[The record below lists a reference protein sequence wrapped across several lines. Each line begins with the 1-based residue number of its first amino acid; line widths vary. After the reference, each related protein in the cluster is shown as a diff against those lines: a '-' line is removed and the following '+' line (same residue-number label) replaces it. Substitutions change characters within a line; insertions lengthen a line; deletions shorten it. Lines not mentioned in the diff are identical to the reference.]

1 MKRKPT
7 LSFLSLLALLFL
19 STNIFAQNVEVSNG
33 GPVTSYATLA
43 DAFTAINTGA
53 FTGAI
58 TVNIVGNTTET
69 VSASLDSSGNGTGS
83 SYTSISIQPSGGA
96 SRTITGAFVGNLI
109 NLNGADNVTIDGL
122 NTGGNSLTI
131 SNTALGVSS
140 SIRFINDAK
149 NNTVTNCTISGSEVS
164 AATGVIFLSTGSA
177 SGNDNNTISNNNITA
192 AGVNLPQNGIF
203 SIGTSATVDNSGNIV
218 SGNNISDFFNASGV
232 SNGVS
237 VGSGNSGWT
246 ISNNKIFQTGSRT
259 YTTGNTHNGIVA
271 TSGSGYTITGN
282 TIGYASSAGTG
293 TYTMLGTVANRFI
306 GISLTP
312 TTASA
317 SSIQG
322 NTVTAISIATS
333 SGAATANGILCG
345 INIAG
350 GSAPVNIGNITPNV
364 IGGSTGTGLLSAV
377 PTTTQG
383 TVVGIHSAGTG
394 ATVIQNNVIG
404 GLSSSGTTAAIA
416 GGLFGINISGVATS
430 VTITGN
436 TVGNS
441 TAENMRGGTTALT
454 TGSSVVTGINLA
466 AAPTT
471 VNISNN
477 TIQNFVSY
485 GTGTTGFVRGIST
498 SSGAGSS
505 VVYTFS
511 GNTITNLATNSA
523 LATVTNGLASANGI
537 ALAIGNAPV
546 ISGNTISNLSN
557 TNTGTGG
564 YIVAGIAFANATNPS
579 VRNNIIYNLSNASTS
594 STATTPGIAA
604 GILIRSATT
613 SDTVANNMITLGA
626 GQTTNTSFIGI
637 MGQHGATPDPINY
650 IYYNTV
656 SISGTA
662 SSGAQPSMGFFRGD
676 FSVTARTQVT
686 YLKNN
691 VFDNAR
697 TGGTGKHYAIAN
709 NYGATTSSTGWTAA
723 NSDFNVL
730 NSASLSTVGYWT
742 TDQTFAGWKT
752 ASSCDFSSV
761 TGVAITYTN
770 AATGNLR
777 FNMGVTPTQLESG
790 ATTLAGFTTDIDG
803 FARPKPAPVNGG
815 GTFPD
820 FGASESDM
828 VPLDL
833 TGPNISYGVV
843 SGGIVAANRTLTG
856 FATITDNSG
865 VNVTPGTRPRVYYK
879 KSTDA
884 NAFVGNTSGDNGWK
898 WVEATNTS
906 SPYNFTIDYTIING
920 GSIAVADVIQYFVV
934 AQDLSPAANVASNPI
949 IGFVG
954 TSVAAITSAPT
965 TPNSYTIGATF
976 PSVVYL
982 GTGAGV
988 PNYPSFS
995 GAAGLFNA
1003 INTSVVA
1010 SDVTVIVQNNL
1021 VEDGTVSLNEFAK
1034 GFRIVVVPGAA
1045 SVFTIEGT
1053 TAAAND
1059 ALLELNGADDFLI
1072 DGRFNGAG
1080 KYLRFVNNNATASGT
1095 GPILRFLND
1104 SRRSGIGYC
1113 TLESN
1118 ASVTTN
1124 PIIMFGGTTG
1134 IYGNDSLLV
1143 DSCLF
1148 KNSTGTNPGSYFTAI
1163 GSTGTS
1169 TGIQKNSSIAI
1180 INNNFTGWTA
1190 NSTVL
1195 IDFSAG
1201 SMGDS
1206 LVVDS
1211 NRVYN
1216 NITLTAGWTG
1226 IKLTGN
1232 GNNCTANFNSIGGSN
1247 PDRSGSPIFANTG
1260 IAITAIDVKSGN
1272 TIKSDIHG
1280 NIIANI
1286 SNMAPATLTSGIVK
1300 GINIQGGRINV
1311 GTLVGNTIGGKLNPW
1326 DTVTTAYDNGWIDIV
1341 TASATDTI
1349 LIWNNTIS
1357 YANYWRKRNDR
1368 NAGINIA
1375 GTSGALVDVYNNNI
1389 NNMRGNGTGNSAS
1402 FQNFGIRL
1410 ANTGANNVINVRNNN
1425 INSMFHTGDTV
1436 LTGNIHEPV
1445 GIMFASGV
1453 ATQTVNIF
1461 NNKIY
1466 DIQSNANSA
1475 NDTGSTAPIVSAIK
1489 LFSASST
1496 LNVYNN
1502 SISLATQNG
1511 NQTRVIGIYQGG
1523 TSTINPCNISYN
1535 SVYLGGTAT
1544 SSSPNVVSFGFV
1556 RISGLITLRNNIF
1569 YNARTGGGRNLA
1581 IANQSA
1587 VNWTSS
1593 SSNYNLLVTA
1603 NSSVCADWVASIGID
1618 FASWKSNSSGDNY
1631 SSYGTTATI
1640 PAASLFTATATADLS
1655 LVASQPVVWYASGQG
1670 TPVLSP
1676 SIGTDILGGARST
1689 TLAGGSTDLGAY
1701 NVTPSIAPPTAT
1713 ESAAPAPSTTTTYS
1727 VGGKTLASINW
1738 GPGGTPPTSMSL
1750 IYYPGTNPPNAGGFN
1765 VGNGYWSF
1773 TATGGTGYTY
1783 DIVLYYDP
1791 AQIGTI
1797 PADTNVVISKS
1808 DDGGTTYVPY
1818 TTYGNAA
1825 GQYERNSSGKYITL
1839 YGLSSFSIFA
1849 LTDKDVPLPVEL
1861 VSFTSSVNRNEVKL
1875 NWATSMEKNN
1885 SGFEIERKAVGTTN
1899 WVKAGSVQGS
1909 GTTNEVRNYSFTDA
1923 GVAKGKYN
1931 YRLRQLD
1938 YNGNSQYFSLSGE
1951 VNVGVPAKFDLSQN
1965 YPNPFN
1971 PSTKINY
1978 DLPFDSKVSIK
1989 LFDMTGREVA
1999 VIVSGLQSAGY
2010 YTVQFNGS
2018 NLASGVYF
2026 YNIIAE
2032 GGNAAKFI
2040 TTKKMVLVK

>member
-1 MKRKPT
+1 MKKT
-7 LSFLSLLALLFL
+7 YSLFL
-19 STNIFAQNVEVSNG
+19 AIITLFVLSSSSFAQNVEVSNG

-43 DAFTAINTGA
+43 DAFTAINTGG

-83 SYTSISIQPSGGA
+83 SYTSITIQPSGGA

-140 SIRFINDAK
+140 AIRFINDAK
-149 NNTVTNCTISGSEVS
+149 NNTVTNCTITGSEVS
-164 AATGVIFLSTGSA
+164 AASGVIFLSTGSA
-177 SGNDNNTISNNNITA
+177 SGNDNNTISNNNISA
-192 AGVNLPQNGIF
+192 AGSNLPQICIL
-203 SIGTSATVDNSGNIV
+203 SSGTSAAVDNSTNILT
-218 SGNNISDFFNASGV
+218 GNNISDFFNASGV

-237 VGSGNSGWT
+237 VASGNSGWT
-246 ISNNKIFQTGSRT
+246 ISNNKLFQTGNRT
-259 YTTGNTHNGIVA
+259 YTTGNTHSAITI

-293 TYTMLGTVANRFI
+293 TYTMLGTVATRFI
-306 GISLTP
+306 GISLAS

-322 NTVTAISIATS
+322 NTVTAISLATS
-333 SGAATANGILCG
+333 SGAATTNGVLCG

-383 TVVGIHSAGTG
+383 AVVGIHSSGTG
-394 ATVIQNNVIG
+394 AAVIQNNVIG
-404 GLSSSGTTAAIA
+404 GLTSSGTTAAVA
-416 GGLFGINISGVATS
+416 GGIMGINISGVASS

-471 VNISNN
+471 ANISNN
-477 TIQNFVSY
+477 TIQNLVSY
-485 GTGTTGFVRGIST
+485 GTAAAGFVRGIST
-498 SSGAGSS
+498 SSATGSS

-511 GNTITNLATNSA
+511 GNTITNLATNST
-523 LATVTNGLASANGI
+523 LATVTNAFASANGI
-537 ALAIGNAPV
+537 ALAIGNNCS
-546 ISGNTISNLSN
+546 ISGNTISNISN

-564 YIVAGIAFANATNPS
+564 YIVAGIAFANATSPS
-579 VRNNIIYNLSNASTS
+579 VKNNIIYNLSNASTS
-594 STATTPGIAA
+594 TTATSPGIAA
-604 GILIRSATT
+604 GILVRSATT

-637 MGQHGATPDPINY
+637 MCQHSSTPDPANF

-656 SISGTA
+656 SISGTVT
-662 SSGAQPSMGFFRGD
+662 SGAQPSMGFYRGD
-676 FSVTARTQVT
+676 FSTTARTQTTVV
-686 YLKNN
+686 KNN

-709 NYGATTSSTGWTAA
+709 NYGATTSATGWTAG
-723 NSDFNVL
+723 NSDNNVL
-730 NSASLSTVGYWT
+730 NSASSSTVGYWT
-742 TDQTFAGWKT
+742 TDQSFAGWKSV
-752 ASSCDFSSV
+752 SSCDFSSV
-761 TGVAITYTN
+761 TAIAITYTN
-770 AATGNLR
+770 TATGNLR

-790 ATTLAGFTTDIDG
+790 GIVLTGITTDIDG

-833 TGPNISYGVV
+833 IGPNISYGLIPA
-843 SGGIVAANRTLTG
+843 GIVAANRTLTG

-865 VNVTPGTRPRVYYK
+865 VNVTPGTKPRVYYK

-898 WVEATNTS
+898 WVEATNAS
-906 SPYNFTIDYTIING
+906 SPFNFTIDYTIING
-920 GSIAVADVIQYFVV
+920 GSISVADVIQYFVV
-934 AQDLSPAANVASNPI
+934 AQDLAPAANVSSNPNL
-949 IGFVG
+949 GFVG
-954 TSVAAITSAPT
+954 TTVAAITSAPT
-965 TPNSYTIGATF
+965 TPNSYTIGTTF

-982 GTGAGV
+982 GTGAGS
-988 PNYPSFS
+988 PNYTSFS

-1010 SDVTVIVQNNL
+1010 SDVTVIVQNNTT
-1021 VEDGTVSLNEFAK
+1021 EDGTVSLNEFSK
-1034 GFRIVVVPGAA
+1034 GYRIFVVPGAA
-1045 SVFTIEGT
+1045 SVFTFEGT
-1053 TAAAND
+1053 SAAAND

-1080 KYLRFVNNNATASGT
+1080 KFLRFVNNNATPAGT
-1095 GPILRFLND
+1095 GPILRFIND

-1118 ASVTTN
+1118 ASVSSN
-1124 PIIMFGGTTG
+1124 PIIMFGATTG
-1134 IYGNDSLLV
+1134 NYGNDSLLV

-1148 KNSTGTNPGSYFTAI
+1148 KNSTGTNPGSYSTAI

-1169 TGIQKNSSIAI
+1169 TGIQKNSSIAL
-1180 INNNFTGWTA
+1180 INNNFTGWLA
-1190 NSTVL
+1190 NSSAL
-1195 IDFSAG
+1195 IDLSAA

-1216 NITLTAGWTG
+1216 NITMTSTWTA
-1226 IKLTGN
+1226 IRLTGN

-1260 IAITAIDVKSGN
+1260 IAMTAIDIKSGN
-1272 TIKSDIHG
+1272 IIQSDVHG

-1286 SNMAPATLTSGIVK
+1286 SNMAPATLTSGITK
-1300 GINIQGGRINV
+1300 GINIQGGRLNI
-1311 GTLVGNTIGGKLNPW
+1311 GTLVGNTIGGKANPW
-1326 DTVTTAYDNGWIDIV
+1326 DTVTTGYDNGWIDVV

-1368 NAGINIA
+1368 NCGINVT
-1375 GTSGALVDVYNNNI
+1375 GTLGALIDVYNNNI

-1410 ANTGANNVINVRNNN
+1410 ANTGANSVMNVRNNN
-1425 INSMFHTGDTV
+1425 INTMIHTGDTV

-1445 GIMFASGV
+1445 GIIFASGV
-1453 ATQTVNIF
+1453 ASQTVNIF

-1466 DIQSNANSA
+1466 NIQSNANAST
-1475 NDTGSTAPIVSAIK
+1475 DTGSTAPIVSAIK
-1489 LFSASST
+1489 LFSASSI

-1502 SISLATQNG
+1502 SISLATQTG

-1523 TSTINPCNISYN
+1523 TSTANPCNVSYN
-1535 SVYLGGTAT
+1535 SVYLGGSAT
-1544 SSSPNVVSFGFV
+1544 GSSPNIVSFGFV

-1587 VNWTSS
+1587 TNWTPASS
-1593 SSNYNLLVTA
+1593 DYNLLVST
-1603 NSSVCADWVASIGID
+1603 NSSQCADWVASLGID
-1618 FASWKSNSSGDNY
+1618 FAAWKTNSGGDSY
-1631 SSYGTTATI
+1631 SSYATTATI
-1640 PAASLFTATATADLS
+1640 PEASLFTATATADLS
-1655 LVASQPVVWYASGQG
+1655 LVAAQQAAWYASGQG
-1670 TPVLSP
+1670 TPVLTP

-1689 TLAGGSTDLGAY
+1689 TVAGGSTDLGAY
-1701 NVTPSIAPPTAT
+1701 NVTPSVAPPTAT

-1727 VGGKTLASINW
+1727 MGGKILASINW
-1738 GPGGTPPTSMSL
+1738 GPGGTPPSSMSL
-1750 IYYPGTNPPNAGGFN
+1750 VYYPGTNPPNSGGFN

-1773 TATGGTGYTY
+1773 TATGGSGYTY
-1783 DIVLYYDP
+1783 DIVLYFDP
-1791 AQIGTI
+1791 AQTGTI
-1797 PADTNVVISKS
+1797 PSDTNTVVTKS
-1808 DDGGTTYVPY
+1808 DNGGTNYVAY
-1818 TTYGNAA
+1818 TTYGTGA
-1825 GQYERNSSGKYITL
+1825 GQYERNSAANYITV
-1839 YGLSSFSIFA
+1839 YGLTSFSIFA
-1849 LTDKDVPLPVEL
+1849 LSDYDNPLPVEL
-1861 VSFTSSVNRNEVKL
+1861 VAFTSLVNRDEVKL
-1875 NWATSMEKNN
+1875 NWSTSMERNN
-1885 SGFEIERKAVGTTN
+1885 SGFEIERKLKGASTWT
-1899 WVKAGSVQGS
+1899 KAGSVAGN
-1909 GTTNEVRNYSFTDA
+1909 GTTNEVKNYSFSDK
-1923 GVAKGKYN
+1923 GLSKGKYN
-1931 YRLRQLD
+1931 YRLRQID
-1938 YNGNSQYFSLSGE
+1938 YNGNSQYFSLSSE
-1951 VNVGVPAKFDLSQN
+1951 VNVGVPMKFDLSQN

-1971 PSTKINY
+1971 PTTKINY
-1978 DLPFDSKVSIK
+1978 DLPFDSKVQIK
-1989 LFDMTGREVA
+1989 IFDITGREMYQLVNETKT
-1999 VIVSGLQSAGY
+1999 AGY
-2010 YTVQFNGS
+2010 YTAQFNAG
-2018 NLASGVYF
+2018 NLSSGVYF
-2026 YNIIAE
+2026 YMINAE
-2032 GGNAAKFI
+2032 GGNQSYVK
-2040 TTKKMVLVK
+2040 TLKMVLVK

>member
-1 MKRKPT
+1 MKRKT
-7 LSFLSLLALLFL
+7 TFSFLALLTLLFL
-19 STNIFAQNVEVSNG
+19 SSGVFAQNVEVSNG

-69 VSASLDSSGNGTGS
+69 FSASLDSSGNGTGS
-83 SYTSISIQPSGGA
+83 SYTSITIQPSGGV

-131 SNTALGVSS
+131 SNTSTGVSS
-140 SIRFINDAK
+140 AIRFINDAK

-164 AATGVIFLSTGSA
+164 VSSAVILFTTGTA

-203 SIGTSATVDNSGNIV
+203 SVGTSATVDNSGNTV
-218 SGNNISDFFNASGV
+218 SGNNISDFFNAAGV
-232 SNGVS
+232 SNGIFLS
-237 VGSGNSGWT
+237 SGNSGWT
-246 ISNNKIFQTGSRT
+246 ISNNKIFQTGNRT
-259 YTTGNTHNGIVA
+259 YTTGNTHNGIVIA
-271 TSGSGYTITGN
+271 SGSGYNITGN

-293 TYTMLGTVANRFI
+293 TYTMLGTVATRFI
-306 GISLTP
+306 GIALTP
-312 TTASA
+312 NTASA

-333 SGAATANGILCG
+333 SGATTVNGVLCG
-345 INIAG
+345 INIGG

-364 IGGSTGTGLLSAV
+364 IGGSTGTGLLSIV

-383 TVVGIHSAGTG
+383 TIVGIHSAGTG

-404 GLSSSGTTAAIA
+404 GLTSSGTTAAVA
-416 GGLFGINISGVATS
+416 GGILGINISAAASS
-430 VTITGN
+430 VTISGN

-454 TGSSVVTGINLA
+454 TGSSIVTGINLS

-477 TIQNFVSY
+477 TVQNLVSY

-498 SSGAGSS
+498 TSGTGST

-511 GNTITNLATNSA
+511 GNTITNLATNST
-523 LATVTNGLASANGI
+523 LATVTNGFASANGI
-537 ALAIGNAPV
+537 ALAIGNNGS
-546 ISGNTISNLSN
+546 ISGNTISNISN

-564 YIVAGIAFANATNPS
+564 YIVAGIAFANATSPS

-594 STATTPGIAA
+594 TTVTAPGIAA

-637 MGQHGATPDPINY
+637 MAQHGSTPDPVDY

-662 SSGAQPSMGFFRGD
+662 SSGAQPSMGFYRGD
-676 FSVTARTQVT
+676 FSITAKTQTVVV
-686 YLKNN
+686 KNN

-709 NYGATTSSTGWTAA
+709 NYGATTSATGWSAA
-723 NSDFNVL
+723 NSDYNVL
-730 NSASLSTVGYWT
+730 NSASPSTVGYWT
-742 TDQTFAGWKT
+742 TDQTFTGWKA
-752 ASSCDFSSV
+752 ASFCDFSSA
-761 TGVAITYTN
+761 TGVTINYTN

-790 ATTLAGFTTDIDG
+790 ATSIAGFTTDIDG

-828 VPLDL
+828 VPSDL
-833 TGPNISYGVV
+833 TGPNITYGLI
-843 SGGIVAANRTLTG
+843 SSGIVASNRTLNG

-898 WVEATNTS
+898 WVEATNATS
-906 SPYNFTIDYTIING
+906 PFNFTIDYTIING
-920 GSIAVADVIQYFVV
+920 GSISVADVIQYFVV
-934 AQDLSPAANVASNPI
+934 AQDLAPAANVASNPI
-949 IGFVG
+949 TGFVG

-976 PSVVYL
+976 PSIVYL

-1010 SDVTVIVQNNL
+1010 SDVTVIVQNNT
-1021 VEDGTVSLNEFAK
+1021 VEDGTVSLNEFSK
-1034 GFRIVVVPGAA
+1034 GYRIYVVPGAA
-1045 SVFTIEGT
+1045 SVFTFEGT

-1072 DGRFNGAG
+1072 DGRFGGAG
-1080 KYLRFVNNNATASGT
+1080 KYLRFVNNNATASST
-1095 GPILRFLND
+1095 GPVLRFLND

-1113 TLESN
+1113 TMESN
-1118 ASVTTN
+1118 ASVSTN
-1124 PIIMFGGTTG
+1124 PIIMFGATTG
-1134 IYGNDSLLV
+1134 SYGNDSLLV

-1169 TGIQKNSSIAI
+1169 TGYQKNSSIAI

-1216 NITLTAGWTG
+1216 NITMTAGWTG

-1260 IAITAIDVKSGN
+1260 IALTAIDVKSGN
-1272 TIKSDIHG
+1272 TIKSDLHG

-1286 SNMAPATLTSGIVK
+1286 SNMAPATITSGSVR
-1300 GINIQGGRINV
+1300 GINIQGGRINI

-1326 DTVTTAYDNGWIDIV
+1326 DTVTSAYDNGWIDIT

-1349 LIWNNTIS
+1349 LVWNNTIS

-1368 NAGINIA
+1368 NCGIQVA
-1375 GTSGALVDVYNNNI
+1375 GTSGALIDVYNNNI
-1389 NNMRGNGTGNSAS
+1389 NNMRGNGTGNSTS

-1410 ANTGANNVINVRNNN
+1410 ANTGANSVLNVRNNN
-1425 INSMFHTGDTV
+1425 INTMIHTGDTV
-1436 LTGNIHEPV
+1436 ITGNIHEPV
-1445 GIMFASGV
+1445 GIMFASGI
-1453 ATQTVNIF
+1453 ASQTVNIF
-1461 NNKIY
+1461 NNRIY
-1466 DIQSNANSA
+1466 NIQSNANAST
-1475 NDTGSTAPIVSAIK
+1475 DTGSTAPIVSAIK
-1489 LFSASST
+1489 LNSATST

-1511 NQTRVIGIYQGG
+1511 TQARVIGIYQGA
-1523 TSTINPCNISYN
+1523 TSTTNPCNVSYN

-1544 SSSPNVVSFGFV
+1544 GSSVNVVSFGFV

-1569 YNARTGGGRNLA
+1569 YNERTGGGRNVA

-1587 VNWTSS
+1587 TNWTSS
-1593 SSNYNLLVTA
+1593 SSNYNLLVST
-1603 NSSVCADWVASIGID
+1603 NSSQCADWVASLGID
-1618 FASWKSNSSGDNY
+1618 FATWKTNSSGDNY
-1631 SSYGTTATI
+1631 SAYATTATI
-1640 PAASLFTATATADLS
+1640 PSASLFTATATADLS
-1655 LVASQPVVWYASGQG
+1655 LIASQPVVWYASGQG
-1670 TPVLSP
+1670 TPVLTP
-1676 SIGTDILGGARST
+1676 SITADITGSSRST
-1689 TLAGGSTDLGAY
+1689 TLSGGSTDLGAY
-1701 NVTPSIAPPTAT
+1701 NVTPSVAPPTAT

-1727 VGGKTLASINW
+1727 IGGKTLAAITW

-1750 IYYPGTNPPNAGGFN
+1750 IYYPGTNPPNSSGFN

-1773 TATGGTGYTY
+1773 TATGGSGYTY
-1783 DIVLYYDP
+1783 DIVLYFDP
-1791 AQIGTI
+1791 AQTGTI
-1797 PADTNVVISKS
+1797 PSDTNTVVSKS
-1808 DDGGTTYVPY
+1808 DDGGTTYIPY
-1818 TTYGNAA
+1818 TTYGTGA
-1825 GQYERNSSGKYITL
+1825 GQYERNSAANYIIV
-1839 YGLSSFSIFA
+1839 YGLTSFSIFA
-1849 LTDKDVPLPVEL
+1849 LSDSDLPLPVEL
-1861 VSFTSSVNRNEVKL
+1861 IAFTSSVNRNEVKL
-1875 NWATSMEKNN
+1875 NWSTSMEKNN
-1885 SGFEIERKAVGTTN
+1885 SGFEIERKAVGKSN

-1909 GTTNEVRNYSFTDA
+1909 GTTNEVKNYSFTDA

-1938 YNGNSQYFSLSGE
+1938 YNGNSQYFSLSTE
-1951 VNVGVPAKFDLSQN
+1951 VNVGIPEKFDLSQN

-1971 PSTKINY
+1971 PTTKINY

-1999 VIVSGLQSAGY
+1999 VIVNGTQSAGF
-2010 YTVQFNGS
+2010 YTVQFNGA

-2032 GGNAAKFI
+2032 GGNAAKYI